1 MTFSRRFLLALSFL
15 VWSFAALAEDG
26 VLSRTA
32 VLRDKP
38 SPDAA
43 KVRSLEKGDEVEILS
58 AAPENG
64 FVRVRTED
72 STEGWVLAKFVHA
85 PPPAGVVLPAAA
97 ATESAAASAISKDW
111 QKPDPQSGTF
121 TLNGKTCGPDGSGDK
136 RDKGTN
142 VRKNRVDIPA
152 SYHAVTWKAIAE
164 LDYPKPAPK
173 SRENFT
179 PDQLDA
185 VKKFEGAAVEAVGYV
200 VAIKPQAGNTES
212 CNCSWTGEQAT
223 DWHIALVEHP
233 GDGEAT
239 SVVVEPTPRLKKDH
253 PGWTKKN
260 LTPWLNVDLPVRISG
275 WLLFDPQHTNHLK
288 KYRSTL
294 WEIHPITKIEV
305 WDTATEKWVNLDDVK
320 TTN

>member
-1 MTFSRRFLLALSFL
+1 MTFFRRLLVAVSFVLLS
-15 VWSFAALAEDG
+15 VAALADDG

-32 VLRDKP
+32 VLREQP
-38 SPDAA
+38 SQDAA
-43 KVRSLEKGDEVEILS
+43 KIRSLAKGDEVEVLS

-72 STEGWVLAKFVHA
+72 SVEGWVLAKFVHPA
-85 PPPAGVVLPAAA
+85 PPAEALLPEAA
-97 ATESAAASAISKDW
+97 ATEAQAATTISTAW
-111 QKPDPQSGTF
+111 QKPAPQAGKF
-121 TLNGKTCGPDGSGDK
+121 TLDGKTCGLDGSGDK

-142 VRKNRVDIPA
+142 VRKNRTDIPTT
-152 SYHAVTWKAIAE
+152 YHAVTWKAIAG
-164 LDYPKPAPK
+164 LAYPAPAPK

-179 PDQLDA
+179 PEQLA
-185 VKKFEGAAVEAVGYV
+185 EVAQFEGAAVETVGYV
-200 VAIKPQAGNTES
+200 VAIKPQASNSES
-212 CNCSWTGEQAT
+212 CNCGWHGEAAT

-233 GDGEAT
+233 GDGEAS
-239 SVVVEPTPRLKKDH
+239 SVVVEPTPRLKKNH

-260 LTPWLNVDLPVRISG
+260 LTPWLNGDVPVRISG

-305 WDTATEKWVNLDDVK
+305 WDTDTQKWVDLDDVK
-320 TTN
+320 TD

>member
-1 MTFSRRFLLALSFL
+1 MTLFKRLVVLLALCLCSF
-15 VWSFAALAEDG
+15 SAFADEG

-32 VLRDKP
+32 VLREEPAQNAPKI
-38 SPDAA
+38 
-43 KVRSLEKGDEVEILS
+43 RSLLKGEEVEVLS
-58 AAPENG
+58 ATPENG

-72 STEGWVLAKFVHA
+72 GTEGWVLAKFVHP
-85 PPPAGVVLPAAA
+85 PPPAGALLPQAA
-97 ATESAAASAISKDW
+97 ATEAAASTTISPAW
-111 QKPDPQSGTF
+111 EKPDPPSGTF
-121 TLNGKTCGPDGSGDK
+121 KLEGKTCGPDGGGDK

-152 SYHAVTWKAIAE
+152 SYHDITWNAIAALE
-164 LDYPKPAPK
+164 YPKPSPK

-179 PDQLDA
+179 AEQLAA
-185 VKKFEGAAVEAVGYV
+185 VAKFEGAAVETVGYV
-200 VAIKPQAGNTES
+200 VAIKPQAGNKES

-233 GDGEAT
+233 GDGEAS
-239 SVVVEPTPRLKKDH
+239 SVVVEPTPRIKKGH

-260 LTPWLNVDLPVRISG
+260 LMPWLNVDVPVRISG

-305 WDTATEKWVNLDDVK
+305 WDTDTEKWVDLDKVTLAK
-320 TTN
+320 